1 LQLVQETE
9 EPEHA
14 LQLESQLIHWL
25 FEFKNFPSIQLVH
38 FEEVVWQ
45 VKQEASQVNVVYN

>member
-1 LQLVQETE
+1 MQLVQETE